1 MDFNFTESQKLLQ
14 TSARDFFQKECP
26 KSLVREMEK
35 DEKGYPPQ
43 LWKKMAEL
51 GWMGL
56 IIPEKYG
63 GVSGDFL
70 DLTILVEEMG
80 RACCPSPFFPTAV
93 GTMFLLEAVSEAQ
106 KEKYINKIAAGESI
120 FTLAINEPESLEDP
134 GSIAVKAVPNGD
146 NYVINGTKLFV
157 PFAHVADYLI
167 VVSRTSKGASPES
180 GLTLFV
186 VDARAPGISYVP
198 LKTISGDKQCEVAFK
213 NVSVPKDSI
222 IGEVHNGWSVAKK
235 VLQKAAVAKAAELVG
250 IGQQS
255 LEMAVAY
262 AKERVQFGKP
272 IGSFQAIQ
280 HHCANMLIDVDGS
293 RLITYK
299 AAWMLNEGLPCDFEA
314 AAAKGFASEA
324 CRRATAIAEQVFGGI
339 GVIVDHDMPLY
350 YTRAKVAEVAFGDA
364 GHHREAAIEGR
375 IKQPVKKSWLLE

>member
-1 MDFNFTESQKLLQ
+1 MDLNFTESQKLLQ

-43 LWKKMAEL
+43 LWKKMAGL

-70 DLTILVEEMG
+70 DLTILIEEMG
-80 RACCPSPFFPTAV
+80 RACCPSPFFSSAI
-93 GTMFLLEAVSEAQ
+93 GTMFLLEAGTEAQ
-106 KEKYINKIAAGESI
+106 KEKYLNKIAAGETI
-120 FTLAINEPESLEDP
+120 FTLAMNEPESQEDP
-134 GSIAVKAVPNGD
+134 DSIAVKASVQGD

-157 PFAHVADYLI
+157 PFAHVSDYLI
-167 VVSRTSKGASPES
+167 CVARTVKKESPES
-180 GLTLFV
+180 GLTLFI
-186 VDARAPGISYVP
+186 VDAKAPGITYIP
-198 LKTISGDKQCEVAFK
+198 LKTISGDKQCEVVF
-213 NVSVPKDSI
+213 NGVNVPKENI
-222 IGEVHNGWSVAKK
+222 IGEIHKGWSVAKK
-235 VLQKAAVAKAAELVG
+235 VLQKAAVAKAAELIG

-293 RLITYK
+293 RLMTYK

-324 CRRATAIAEQVFGGI
+324 CRRATATAEQVFGGI

-364 GHHREAAIEGR
+364 RYHREAAVEGR
-375 IKQPVKKSWLLE
+375 IKQPMKKSWLLE